1 VTGTAPLDALYTQ
14 WQAAG
19 DHAKAMPYEFVEASY
34 AYAEQLRLS
43 DAAEALNVM
52 QKAYEVLP
60 LISNRQQRT
69 RASLKCYRLLAD
81 THFRQGNLSRCQHY
95 LLIALEVLDT
105 NPTGIEPALFQYI
118 YNLQGIMDAALGQ
131 HEAAIKSYLKA
142 FEYAD
147 RNKDLNGQ
155 LAILLNLG
163 ISYGQV
169 GKLQNAIDTFHIA
182 LGRDPDRR
190 AHMRHHVLIHNNLA
204 YAYQNMG
211 RLHEALHYAQRGM
224 TLLLRQPVPDLQ
236 AILSNTIGK
245 IYTAQESYQ
254 QAYDTYQ
261 EALSL
266 AQHAGQRQ
274 TETRALRGLAEAE
287 WALGHHA
294 EAVSTLETI
303 IRTSGTHKDLLLEC
317 YDLLA
322 RYNESLGK
330 IPTALSYYK
339 KYHALFAETIND
351 HTQQRIDH
359 LQVLNST
366 VLARKEAELYR
377 LRSDELEQKVHQGQ
391 IEMLERLAVA
401 VEKRDDETG
410 EHMRRVSR
418 LIREM
423 ALRLGYDAESAD
435 QMAMASRLHDV
446 GKIGIPDVILLKPG
460 KLSPLEYQIIK
471 RHTIVGGEMLS
482 KSTSPLLK
490 IAEIIAVS
498 HHENW
503 DGSGYPYGLKGSE
516 IPIEGRMVA
525 VVDTYDALISKRP
538 YKEAWSQE
546 SALAELR
553 RCAGTQFD
561 PALVEHLCDVV
572 ATLNGTIMP

>member
-1 VTGTAPLDALYTQ
+1 MTGIDSLTALYDQ
-14 WQAAG
+14 WQIAS
-19 DHAKAMPYEFVEASY
+19 DYAKAKPYEFVEASY
-34 AYAEQLRLS
+34 AYAEQLRLT
-43 DAAEALNVM
+43 DAAEALVVM

-60 LISNRQQRT
+60 LIAHRQKRT

-81 THFRQGNLSRCQHY
+81 THFRQNNLSRCQHY
-95 LLIALEVLDT
+95 LLIALEVLE
-105 NPTGIEPALFQYI
+105 PQPPGVEPALFQYI

-142 FEYAD
+142 LEYAD
-147 RNKDLNGQ
+147 RGKDLNGQ
-155 LAILLNLG
+155 LTILLNLG

-182 LGRDPDRR
+182 LGRDPDHR
-190 AHMRHHVLIHNNLA
+190 AHVRHHVLIHNNLA
-204 YAYQNMG
+204 FAYQNVG
-211 RLHEALHYAQRGM
+211 RSHEALHYAQRGIR
-224 TLLLRQPVPDLQ
+224 LLQRQPAPDLQ
-236 AILSNTIGK
+236 AVLCNTIGK
-245 IYTAQESYQ
+245 IYLAQGDFQ
-254 QAYDTYQ
+254 RAFDIYQ
-261 EALSL
+261 EALAL

-274 TETRALRGLAEAE
+274 TETRSLRGLAEAA
-287 WALGHHA
+287 WALGHHTQ
-294 EAVSTLETI
+294 AVTTLETI
-303 IRTSGTHKDLLLEC
+303 VRTSGTHKDLLLEC

-322 RYNESLGK
+322 RYNEILGYISL
-330 IPTALSYYK
+330 ALGYYK

-377 LRSDELEQKVHQGQ
+377 LRSDELEQKVQQGQ
-391 IEMLERLAVA
+391 LEMLERLAVA

-410 EHMRRVSR
+410 EHMRRVSH
-418 LIREM
+418 LIHEM
-423 ALRLGYDAESAD
+423 ALRLGYDMESAN

-471 RHTIVGGEMLS
+471 RHTIVGAEMLS

-490 IAEIIAVS
+490 IAEIIALS

-503 DGSGYPYGLKGSE
+503 DGSGYPYGLKGDD

-538 YKEAWSQE
+538 YKEAWTQAA
-546 SALAELR
+546 ALLELQ
-553 RCAGTQFD
+553 RCAGSRFD
-561 PALVEHLCDVV
+561 PDLVEHLCAMVV
-572 ATLNGTIMP
+572 DFRNGTMD